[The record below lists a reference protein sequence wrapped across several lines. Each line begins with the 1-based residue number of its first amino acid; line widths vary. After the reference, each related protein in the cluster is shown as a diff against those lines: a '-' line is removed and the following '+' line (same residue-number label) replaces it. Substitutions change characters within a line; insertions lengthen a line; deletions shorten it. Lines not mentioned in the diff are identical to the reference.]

1 MHSCLHFF
9 MSVLYRQKSY
19 RDLQLSDKRVFDTK
33 TKIREDQAT
42 VGYVKIPV
50 SISVLDIL
58 LTDYKGGF
66 IVAPQN

>member
-1 MHSCLHFF
+1 

-33 TKIREDQAT
+33 KKIREDQAT
-42 VGYVKIPV
+42 FGYVKIPV

-66 IVAPQN
+66 VVAPQN